1 MASFLLRW
9 YSTLSRTF
17 ARSLFADTL
26 KQNRR
31 LLEAIKPFHGH
42 HNPQPLQQR
51 AAGILFLFLWRHLD
65 QPNVP
70 GLRPQLQWRTIP
82 DIQFAQNPLLFR
94 TMTTCMLLQPIRRP
108 FLSVQKIQVL
118 MKTMQLQYQLIAL
131 MTTLH
136 HHPQHQ
142 LHRMLIPQLLVL
154 ATLFEDGPKS
164 MIRNSSVS
172 NRMPEPDTPGKPLV
186 SDFIEILTAVKPA
199 GTG

>member
-9 YSTLSRTF
+9 YSTLSRIF

-26 KQNRR
+26 KQIRR
-31 LLEAIKPFHGH
+31 LLEAIKPFPGH

-51 AAGILFLFLWRHLD
+51 AVGILFLWRHLD

-70 GLRPQLQWRTIP
+70 GLQTQLQWRTIP

-94 TMTTCMLLQPIRRP
+94 TMPTCMLLQPLRRLV
-108 FLSVQKIQVL
+108 LSVQKIQVR
-118 MKTMQLQYQLIAL
+118 MKTMQLRCQLTAL
-131 MTTLH
+131 MTTLPH
-136 HHPQHQ
+136 QPQHQ
-142 LHRMLIPQLLVL
+142 LPRMLLPQLLVL
-154 ATLFEDGPKS
+154 VTLFEDGPKS

-172 NRMPEPDTPGKPLV
+172 NRMPELDTPGKPLV
-186 SDFIEILTAVKPA
+186 NDFIVILTAAKPA